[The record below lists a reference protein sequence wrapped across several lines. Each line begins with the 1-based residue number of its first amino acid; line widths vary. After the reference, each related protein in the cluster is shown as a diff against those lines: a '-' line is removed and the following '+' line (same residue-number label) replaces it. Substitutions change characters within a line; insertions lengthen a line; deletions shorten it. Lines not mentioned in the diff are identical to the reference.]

1 MLRLTRQQKD
11 FWEDLLPEEARRMSP
26 ELRAVDAFL
35 DDERFLAPFRSRFP
49 SKRGRYTIPMETYLR
64 LMFLKM
70 RYQLGYET
78 LVAEVTDSVGWR
90 RFCRI
95 SLSARVPDA
104 STLIKLT
111 NGPCQGLAQD
121 VHDALVKKLTEE
133 KVLRGRKVRVD
144 TTVVEAD
151 IHYPT
156 DVGLLADGV
165 RVVTRTVKQLGRLGA
180 GVEGK
185 FRDVGRSVKKRLLA
199 LGKGLKQDNEE
210 KKQATRASVTAEVLT
225 ITERLVRRA
234 RQAEQQVKAWVG
246 QQGEQAPRKV
256 KRRLRQL
263 TTWLERTEQVIAQ
276 TKEVLGGNVH
286 IPNRLISLFDAD
298 ARPIKKGNLR
308 RPTEFGYKV
317 SVTDEDLGFV
327 TDYEVTSGNPADTT
341 VLVPAI
347 ERHAKR
353 VGRVPKEVATDRG
366 MARPTNEKALL
377 KLGVERCSLPKTGS
391 KTAAEREKER
401 SRWFR
406 RLQRFR
412 AGGEGRIS
420 LLKRKYGWRRSR
432 LRGLDGV
439 KTWVGWGA
447 IAHNLAKYGQMQAAA
462 AR

>member
-1 MLRLTRQQKD
+1 MLRLTNQQRD
-11 FWEDLLPEEARRMSP
+11 FWEDLLPEQARRLSP
-26 ELRAVDAFL
+26 ELQAVDAFL
-35 DDERFLAPFRSRFP
+35 DDERFLTPFRPRFP
-49 SKRGRYTIPMETYLR
+49 SKRGRYTIPMDTYLR

-95 SLSARVPDA
+95 SLSGQVPDA

-111 NGPCQGLAQD
+111 NGPGQGLAQD
-121 VHDALVKKLTEE
+121 VHDALVKKLKE
-133 KVLRGRKVRVD
+133 KKLLRGRKVRVD

-165 RVVTRTVKQLGRLGA
+165 RVVTRTVQQLGRLGA

-185 FRDVGRSVKKRLLA
+185 FRDVGRSVKKRLLT
-199 LGKGLKQDNEE
+199 LGKGLKQDDEE

-225 ITERLVRRA
+225 ITERMVRRA

-246 QQGEQAPRKV
+246 QQGDDVPRKV

-263 TTWLERTEQVIAQ
+263 TTWLERTERVIEQ
-276 TKEVLGGNVH
+276 TKQVLGGNRH

-317 SVTDEDLGFV
+317 SVADEDRGFV
-327 TDYEVTSGNPADTT
+327 TDYEVTSGNPGDTSL
-341 VLVPAI
+341 LVPAI
-347 ERHAKR
+347 KRHTKR
-353 VGRVPKEVATDRG
+353 VGAVPKEVATDRG
-366 MARPTNEKALL
+366 MARPTNEEALR
-377 KLGVERCSLPKTGS
+377 KLGVAHCSLPKTGP
-391 KTAAEREKER
+391 KTPAEQKKER
-401 SRWFR
+401 SPWFR

-420 LLKRKYGWRRSR
+420 LLKRKYGWRRTR

-447 IAHNLAKYGQMQAAA
+447 IAHNLAKYGQMQAALA
-462 AR
+462 

>member
-1 MLRLTRQQKD
+1 MLRLTNPQRD
-11 FWEDLLPEEARRMSP
+11 FWEDLLPAEARRLSP
-26 ELRAVDAFL
+26 ELQAIDGLL
-35 DDERFLAPFRSRFP
+35 DDERFLAPFVARFP
-49 SKRGRYTIPMETYLR
+49 SKRGRRTIPMETYLR
-64 LMFLKM
+64 LMYLKM

-95 SLSARVPDA
+95 SLSGRVPDA

-121 VHDALVKKLTEE
+121 VHEALIETLTER
-133 KVLRGRKVRVD
+133 KILRGRKVRVD

-156 DVGLLADGV
+156 DAQLLADGV
-165 RVVTRTVKQLGRLGA
+165 RVVTRTVTQLQRLGA
-180 GVEGK
+180 EIGGK
-185 FRDVGRSVKKRLLA
+185 FRNVGRSIKKRLLS
-199 LGKGLKQDNEE
+199 LGKGLKQEDGA
-210 KKQATRASVTAEVLT
+210 KKQATRSSVTTEILA
-225 ITERLVRRA
+225 ITERMVRRA
-234 RQAEQQVKAWVG
+234 RRAHAQVTTWVTE
-246 QQGEQAPRKV
+246 QGESVHRQV
-256 KRRLRQL
+256 TRRLTEL
-263 TTWLERTEQVIAQ
+263 TTWLERTERVIVQ
-276 TKEVLGGNVH
+276 TTQVLGGDVH
-286 IPNRLISLFDAD
+286 VKDRLISLFDPD

-317 SVTDEDLGFV
+317 CVTDEDRGFI
-327 TDYEVTSGNPADTT
+327 TDYEVTRGNPADTT

-347 ERHAKR
+347 ERHTQR
-353 VGRVPKEVATDRG
+353 VGTVPKEVATDRG
-366 MARPTNEKALL
+366 MARPTNETALQQ
-377 KLGVERCSLPKTGS
+377 LGVAHCSLPKTGP
-391 KTAAEREKER
+391 KTPAEQTKER

-439 KTWVGWGA
+439 RTWVGWGA
-447 IAHNLAKYGQMQAAA
+447 IAHNLAKYGQMQAAPA
-462 AR
+462 

>member
-1 MLRLTRQQKD
+1 MLRLAKRQED
-11 FWEDLLPEEARRMSP
+11 FWEYLLPEEARRMRP

-35 DDERFLAPFRSRFP
+35 DDERFLAPFGSRFP

-78 LVAEVTDSVGWR
+78 LIAEVNDSVGWR

-95 SLSARVPDA
+95 SLSGRVPDA

-111 NGPCQGLAQD
+111 NGPCKGLAEE
-121 VHDALVKKLTEE
+121 VHNALVKKLTEQ
-133 KVLRGRKVRVD
+133 KILRGRKVRVD

-156 DVGLLADGV
+156 DVDLLADGV
-165 RVVTRTVKQLGRLGA
+165 RVVTRSVKQLHRLGA
-180 GVEGK
+180 GVEGT
-185 FRDVGRSVKKRLLA
+185 FRNIGRAVKKRLLA
-199 LGKGLKQDNEE
+199 LGKGLKQDDE
-210 KKQATRASVTAEVLT
+210 KKQATRASITAEVLT
-225 ITERLVRRA
+225 MAERLVRRA
-234 RQAEQQVKAWVG
+234 RTAQNEVAEWVK
-246 QQGEQAPRKV
+246 QQGDRTPRPVTRRV
-256 KRRLRQL
+256 KELA
-263 TTWLERTEQVIAQ
+263 TWLDRTERVIAQ
-276 TKEVLGGNVH
+276 TKQVLSGDVH
-286 IPNRLISLFDAD
+286 VKDRLISLFDPD

-317 SVTDEDLGFV
+317 CVSDEDRGFV
-327 TDYEVTSGNPADTT
+327 TDYAVLSGNPADPT

-347 ERHAKR
+347 ARHTER
-353 VGRVPKEVATDRG
+353 VGTVPKEVATDRG
-366 MARPTNEKALL
+366 MARPTNEKALAH
-377 KLGVERCSLPKTGS
+377 LGVEHCSLPKTGPKS
-391 KTAAEREKER
+391 AAEQDKER

-432 LRGLDGV
+432 LRGIDGV

-447 IAHNLAKYGQMQAAA
+447 IAHNLSKYAQIKLAKAS
-462 AR
+462 